1 MVKKLK
7 TIIQKNSVLLI
18 LFIAAGLSLC
28 GWLFIPCLSSLFLN
42 LLTGFISSI
51 FTVIVI
57 DKILQKREEKD
68 QEPIKLALYR
78 EVQLFASS
86 LISLWSSMYEESCE
100 HKEQISVK
108 TLFTEKTIDEI
119 AWSLHLDKEA
129 NVIPKQTWFSYLS
142 TQSQSITKRGNKLID
157 RYAFFLE
164 PELFQVIYYLCNEG
178 ALLFGIKQM
187 SIAQQADASLYI
199 PHPHVLIS
207 YFFPLNEQDLEAVN
221 KLLEWCSLTYSKLKN
236 HNGIYEIQK
245 DVTIVNPNLPPRAR
259 IEKEDVERLF
269 KNFKHWSDSQ
279 KK

>member
-108 TLFTEKTIDEI
+108 TLFTEDTVDKI
-119 AWSLHLDKEA
+119 AWSLNLDKEA
-129 NVIPKQTWFSYLS
+129 NVIPKQTWFSYLA
-142 TQSQSITKRGNKLID
+142 TQSQSIIKRGNKLID

-164 PELFQVIYYLCNEG
+164 PELFQTIYHLCNEG
-178 ALLFGIKQM
+178 SLLYGM
-187 SIAQQADASLYI
+187 TRIAILHQADILSNI
-199 PHPHVLIS
+199 PRPHVLIC
-207 YFFPLNEQDLEAVN
+207 YFFPLDEQDLEVAN
-221 KLLEWCSLTYSKLKN
+221 KLFDWCSLTYSKLKN
-236 HNGIYEIQK
+236 HNGIYDIQK

-259 IEKEDVERLF
+259 IEKEDVERLL
-269 KNFKHWSDSQ
+269 KDFKHWSDLQ